1 MNKYYV
7 YILTN
12 RTHNV
17 LYIGVTN
24 NIGRRIFEHKE
35 GVIEGFTKKY
45 KVHKLVYVEEYIDI
59 KDAILREKRLKH
71 WMKEWKINLISKANP
86 QWKEVTCV

>member
-12 RTHNV
+12 RTNNV

-45 KVHKLVYVEEYIDI
+45 KIHKLVYVEEYIDI

>member
-1 MNKYYV
+1 M
-7 YILTN
+7 
-12 RTHNV
+12 
-17 LYIGVTN
+17 YIGVTN